1 MIFQPDHF
9 ISKLQVF
16 RCASYADEAA
26 QVQRLA
32 SGTRGIA
39 TIAPMKSY
47 DRARA
52 KVGLAV
58 ILWPGGTGYMW
69 FNQQKQWF
77 QQQQWCFQMIWA
89 TAMVLSD
96 GNTMGLWRD
105 VDVVATEPR
114 LLGANNH
121 FSQVKTIG

>member
-1 MIFQPDHF
+1 MIFQPKNHF
-9 ISKLQVF
+9 VYKLVVF
-16 RCASYADEAA
+16 CCASYAADAA

-58 ILWPGGTGYMW
+58 ILWPGHR
-69 FNQQKQWF
+69 FNV
-77 QQQQWCFQMIWA
+77 
-89 TAMVLSD
+89 VLTNKNGD
-96 GNTMGLWRD
+96 IMGLWRYVWSRD
-105 VDVVATEPR
+105 ETKAPWCMTKVR
-114 LLGANNH
+114 
-121 FSQVKTIG
+121 

>member
-1 MIFQPDHF
+1 MWLVLKESKRYNLYNLCKHHILWAPAKIFHDISTKNHF
-9 ISKLQVF
+9 VYKLVVF
-16 RCASYADEAA
+16 CCASYADDAA

-58 ILWPGGTGYMW
+58 ILWPGHR
-69 FNQQKQWF
+69 FN
-77 QQQQWCFQMIWA
+77 
-89 TAMVLSD
+89 
-96 GNTMGLWRD
+96 
-105 VDVVATEPR
+105 VV
-114 LLGANNH
+114 
-121 FSQVKTIG
+121 